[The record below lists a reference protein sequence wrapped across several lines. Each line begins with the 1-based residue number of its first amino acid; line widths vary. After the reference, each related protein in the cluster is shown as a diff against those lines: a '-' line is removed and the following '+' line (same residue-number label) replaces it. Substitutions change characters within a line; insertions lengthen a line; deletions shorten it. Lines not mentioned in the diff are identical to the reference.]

1 MHIGTNDTLDNTS
14 REILDKILK
23 LKTYIQELPK
33 CKITISTPI
42 KRHDHGKASLTI
54 SHLSKKFKDLSIFVD
69 DNSNTGPFYL
79 NSGSLHLNDEGLGRF
94 MM

>member
-1 MHIGTNDTLDNTS
+1 MHAGTIDALDNTS

-23 LKTYIQELPK
+23 LKTYIQKELPK

-54 SHLSKKFKDLSIFVD
+54 SSLSEKFKDYSISIVA
-69 DNSNTGPFYL
+69 NSNIGAFYL
-79 NSGSLHLNDEGLGRF
+79 NSGGYHLNDKGLGS
-94 MM
+94 